1 MAGLVPAIHVSLHWQ
16 IDVDARHKAGHD
28 EFSDSKF
35 TREVGKIGAGKIYWH
50 SGRTFTRAG
59 TVFAWAR
66 NVSRAQAARGSCS
79 QIVAVRGNHHALR
92 RLQIESLACGKIH
105 TRLRLVIAGDLR
117 AEDCVPRK
125 IIVAR
130 KVDHQ

>member
-28 EFSDSKF
+28 ELSDSEL
-35 TREVGKIGAGKIYWH
+35 TRKVGKIGAGKIYWH
-50 SGRTFTRAG
+50 SGRAFTRAG

-79 QIVAVRGNHHALR
+79 QIGAGRGNHQAVR

-105 TRLRLVIAGDLR
+105 TRLWLLSAGD
-117 AEDCVPRK
+117 P
-125 IIVAR
+125 
-130 KVDHQ
+130 